1 MGLNLKAILLKRRH
15 VYGRRNSM
23 QGESK
28 AEEDAK
34 DATYLL
40 NSELN
45 IFLLLSEFHL
55 LPTKFFHRG
64 KYDSLK
70 LNCFLEE

>member
-1 MGLNLKAILLKRRH
+1 
-15 VYGRRNSM
+15 M
-23 QGESK
+23 QGQSK
-28 AEEDAK
+28 AKKDAK

-45 IFLLLSEFHL
+45 IFLLLSRFHL
-55 LPTKFFHRG
+55 LPIKFFHRG
-64 KYDSLK
+64 KYDNLK

>member
-1 MGLNLKAILLKRRH
+1 MGLNLKSILLKRKH
-15 VYGRRNSM
+15 VYRRHNNM
-23 QGESK
+23 QGQSK
-28 AEEDAK
+28 AKEDAK

-40 NSELN
+40 NSEL

-55 LPTKFFHRG
+55 LPTKFFPRG

>member
-1 MGLNLKAILLKRRH
+1 MGLNLKSILLKRKH
-15 VYGRRNSM
+15 VYGRYNNM
-23 QGESK
+23 QGQSK
-28 AEEDAK
+28 AKKDAK

-45 IFLLLSEFHL
+45 IFLLLSKFHL
-55 LPTKFFHRG
+55 LPIKFFHRG
-64 KYDSLK
+64 KYDNLK

>member
-1 MGLNLKAILLKRRH
+1 
-15 VYGRRNSM
+15 M
-23 QGESK
+23 QGQSK
-28 AEEDAK
+28 AKEDAK

-40 NSELN
+40 NSEL

-55 LPTKFFHRG
+55 LPTKFFPRG

-70 LNCFLEE
+70 LNC